1 MRHTA
6 QKEYPGLPPSSPD
19 AAAYGDLVVA
29 LGRKSALDPVA
40 ELAYGADPNQ
50 RLHVYV
56 PDGLVGK
63 KLPVVIF
70 FHGGAW
76 VSGGLSW
83 LRFMAPMITTMPA
96 IFVAST
102 YRLAPQS
109 QWPTQYDDVCAAISY
124 VSAHAVDFGGDPTR
138 IIVGGHSAG
147 GHLASLAVL
156 KREIRPVRACFPLSC
171 SFDLQYGDVAI
182 DSPEGRVYKYLF
194 TQRDQD
200 CGASPINF
208 AKGNPTP
215 FHIVW
220 GERDFA
226 RIMRSSERM
235 VGVLRGEGSQVTS
248 TILAG
253 AGHFDTHL
261 QLADP
266 NSPWY
271 ARLQEEFERAE

>member
-1 MRHTA
+1 MHRTA

-29 LGRKSALDPVA
+29 LGLKSALDPVA

-50 RLHVYV
+50 RLHVYA
-56 PDGLVGK
+56 PGRSVGK
-63 KLPVVIF
+63 KLPVVVF

-83 LRFMAPMITTMPA
+83 LRFMAPMITSMPA

-109 QWPTQYDDVCAAISY
+109 QWPAQYDDVCAAISY
-124 VSAHAVDFGGDPTR
+124 VSEHAVEMGVDPTR

-156 KREIRPVRACFPLSC
+156 KRQIRPVKACFPLSC
-171 SFDLQYGDVAI
+171 SFDLQYGDVPI

-194 TQRDQD
+194 TQRNQD
-200 CGASPINF
+200 SSASPINF
-208 AKGNPTP
+208 TNGNRTP

-235 VGVLRGEGSQVTS
+235 VGVLRSEGSRVTS
-248 TILAG
+248 TIVAG
-253 AGHFDTHL
+253 VDHFGTHL

-266 NSPWY
+266 NSPWF
-271 ARLQEEFERAE
+271 ARLQEEFEHAE